1 MTEEFNA
8 ALKEAVKREANDLHF
23 CDNQAQIQTCLSC
36 TVSKCTYGTCS
47 LVKSLGRTHK
57 GRPRISEETRKQA
70 VVLRGEGL
78 TYKAIA
84 QTLGIGETTVCQ
96 IVKEAGA

>member
-1 MTEEFNA
+1 MLECNA
-8 ALKEAVKREANDLHF
+8 PLREDLLHF

-36 TVSKCTYGTCS
+36 TVPKCTYGTCP

-57 GRPRISEETRKQA
+57 GRPRISEETRNRA
-70 VVLRGEGL
+70 VALRGEGL

-84 QTLGIGETTVCQ
+84 QALGIGETTAFQ
-96 IVKEAGA
+96 IAKEAGA